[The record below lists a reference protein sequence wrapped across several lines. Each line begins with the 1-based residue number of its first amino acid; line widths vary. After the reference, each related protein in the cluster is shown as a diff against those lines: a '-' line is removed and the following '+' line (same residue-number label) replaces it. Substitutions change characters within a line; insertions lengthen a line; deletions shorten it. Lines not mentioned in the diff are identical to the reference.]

1 MPFCFLTPPLPLLK
15 RLSEALVCVVLV
27 GIFRNYPRYLP
38 PDFTADFLVGR
49 RGSFHGA
56 YACAFYAHLISGPL
70 VLILGLLLV
79 DTSFRRRFALWH
91 RVLGRVQLV
100 NVLLLLVPSGLW
112 MAFHADGGIVARL
125 GFALLAV
132 ATGLCASCGWRAAVA
147 RRFDSHRKW
156 MQRCFVLLCSAVF
169 LRLSSAVATLTGAS
183 PDWLYPLLAWTTW
196 VVPLLVNEVVMA
208 DRPDRPRPSS

>member
-1 MPFCFLTPPLPLLK
+1 M
-15 RLSEALVCVVLV
+15 RLSQALVCVVLV
-27 GIFRNYPRYLP
+27 GILRNYPRYLP

-49 RGSFHGA
+49 RGSFDGA
-56 YACAFYAHLISGPL
+56 YAWTFYAHLITGPL
-70 VLILGLLLV
+70 ALLLGLLLV

-91 RVLGRVQLV
+91 RVLGRVQMV

-112 MAFHADGGIVARL
+112 MAFYADGGIVARL

-147 RRFDSHRKW
+147 RQFDSHRRW
-156 MQRCFVLLCSAVF
+156 MQRCFVLLCSAVV

-183 PDWLYPLLAWTTW
+183 PDWLYPLSAWTTW

-208 DRPDRPRPSS
+208 ARPDRPRPSS

>member
-1 MPFCFLTPPLPLLK
+1 
-15 RLSEALVCVVLV
+15 VVLV
-27 GIFRNYPRYLP
+27 GILRNYPRYLP

-49 RGSFHGA
+49 RGSFDGA
-56 YACAFYAHLISGPL
+56 YAWAFYAHLISGPL
-70 VLILGLLLV
+70 ALLLGLLLI
-79 DTSFRRRFALWH
+79 DSDFRRRFALWH
-91 RVLGRVQLV
+91 RALGRVQGA

-112 MAFHADGGIVARL
+112 MAGYADGGIVARL

-132 ATGLCASCGWRAAVA
+132 ATGLCVACGWRAAVA
-147 RRFDSHRKW
+147 RQIDNHRRW

-169 LRLSSAVATLTGAS
+169 LRLISAVATLTGAS

-208 DRPDRPRPSS
+208 ARPDRPRPSS